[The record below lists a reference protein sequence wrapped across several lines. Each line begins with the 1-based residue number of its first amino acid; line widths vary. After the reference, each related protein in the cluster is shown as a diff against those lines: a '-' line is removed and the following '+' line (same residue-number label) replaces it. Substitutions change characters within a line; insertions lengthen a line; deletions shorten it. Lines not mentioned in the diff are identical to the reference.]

1 MTFTRSLPA
10 PANASCLVS
19 SAATL
24 LICIGATT
32 EARANTPWTLQSAL
46 GTAPA
51 LKLSGSFRARYEHLD
66 GQARPGFDS
75 TDEAISLRTTLFAE
89 YTLQQ
94 FRFGAEMYD
103 SRVYIADRA
112 SAVTSNEVNALEL
125 PQLYV
130 AGDFGNVLD
139 QDVDATVH
147 LGRLMINL
155 SSRRLVAADDYRNTT
170 SGYTGARIDLKRK
183 AGGNATLLYTL
194 PQRRLPDDLSSILD
208 NDVELDRESSDLV
221 LWGALFTTPKLAANA
236 AVDFGY
242 FRLNERDAPDLATRD
257 RRLDT
262 VTVRAFSDPTAG
274 QFDFELEGAYQ
285 TGLIRA
291 SAAANAPDLD
301 VAASFYRVRVGYQWA
316 APMRPRLAFEYDVAS
331 GDDSGR
337 HYGRYDTLFGMRR
350 ADFSPSGIYA
360 TIGRTNLRSPG
371 LRFEAVPSEKM
382 EAFIMYRAL
391 WLESGTDSFATSN
404 VRDATGSAGDFA
416 GHQIDSRLRYWIV
429 PQSLRFEAN
438 ATWLAKGR
446 FLREAPNAP
455 DTGDT
460 TYMSLNLLAS
470 F

>member
-1 MTFTRSLPA
+1 M
-10 PANASCLVS
+10 
-19 SAATL
+19 
-24 LICIGATT
+24 
-32 EARANTPWTLQSAL
+32 
-46 GTAPA
+46 
-51 LKLSGSFRARYEHLD
+51 
-66 GQARPGFDS
+66 RPGFAA

-89 YTLQQ
+89 YTVQQ

-103 SRVYIADRA
+103 SRVYLADGDG
-112 SAVTSNEVNALEL
+112 AVTNNEVNALEL
-125 PQLYV
+125 PQAYV

-155 SSRRLVAADDYRNTT
+155 GSRRLVAADDYRNTT

-183 AGGNATLLYTL
+183 TGGTATLLYTL
-194 PQRRLPDDLSSILD
+194 PQRRLPDDMASILD
-208 NDVELDRESSDLV
+208 NDIELDRESSDLV
-221 LWGALFTTPKLAANA
+221 LWGALFTTPKLAASA

-262 VTVRAFSDPTAG
+262 VTVRAFRDPAAG
-274 QFDFELEGAYQ
+274 QVDFELEGAYQ
-285 TGLIRA
+285 TGQIRV
-291 SAAANAPDLD
+291 STSANAPDLD
-301 VAASFYRVRVGYQWA
+301 VAASFYRVRLGYQWA
-316 APMRPRLAFEYDVAS
+316 APIRPRLAFEYDVAS
-331 GDDSGR
+331 GDESGGR
-337 HYGRYDTLFGMRR
+337 YGRYDTLFGMRR

-371 LRFEAVPSEKM
+371 LRFEFMPGDRT

-391 WLESGTDSFATSN
+391 WLDSSTDSFATSN
-404 VRDATGSAGDFA
+404 VRDATGRSGDFA

-438 ATWLAKGR
+438 AVWLAKGG
-446 FLREAPNAP
+446 FLRDAPNAP
-455 DTGDT
+455 DTGDA
-460 TYMSLNLLAS
+460 TYLSLNLQAT